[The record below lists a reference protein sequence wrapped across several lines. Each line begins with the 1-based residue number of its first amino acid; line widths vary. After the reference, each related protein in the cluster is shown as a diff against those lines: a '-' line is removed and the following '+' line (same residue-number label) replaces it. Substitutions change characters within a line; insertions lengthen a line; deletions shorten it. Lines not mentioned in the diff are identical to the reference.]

1 MPYVTSI
8 ERMAAEKGRI
18 EGEVS
23 ARIATQREIALN
35 LLRQNIAVDVI
46 VQTTGLTIDQVQ
58 ALQAN

>member
-1 MPYVTSI
+1 
-8 ERMAAEKGRI
+8 MAAEKGRI

-23 ARIATQREIALN
+23 ARLATQREIALN

-46 VQTTGLTIDQVQ
+46 VQTTGLTIEQVQ